1 MRKFNQ
7 ANVLSTLVL
16 LAAAAILFGLLG
28 RVAWL
33 QTHVSRADVSN
44 LRSEHEVSVNLMARR
59 ASIYTNDSTLIA
71 GSVRVYGLFAD
82 PGFIFD
88 PRGNLSALS
97 AQDLSNARHI
107 MARHVAK
114 LLNMKPS
121 AFLTWMRSQLYYASA
136 ATAPAVTTAGISPTP
151 PFDQSSPPHRHL
163 RRFLWLRR
171 HVGHSFYARFERMRR
186 RLLEK
191 SRRYQ
196 RQHLFK
202 LSAEYFHALD
212 GIGFKRSTRRVYPLG
227 TFAGQVIG
235 FANSHA
241 GLDGLE
247 AQLNSLLEGRK
258 GRVIY
263 VKDAA
268 DRALWVDQR
277 GYRLPSDGMKV
288 WLTLNTMIQG
298 VAQEQLN
305 KACKKFSAHSGV
317 AVVMD
322 PRTGDILAM
331 ANYPTMN
338 PNDYQK
344 TPPQFRRN
352 RAVTD
357 PFEPGSVFK
366 PFNLSFALYDHV
378 VTLQTEF
385 NCHHGRY
392 RDPTGRLIQDV
403 GGYGY
408 LTVEDIL
415 VHSSN
420 IGMTQ
425 IGWRMGIRR
434 LFGGINAFGFGR
446 MTGCILPGESP
457 GIVRPLS
464 RWTKGTL
471 TSASFGYGV
480 GVTALQM
487 ARGLCAIANGGW
499 LPIPQIIS
507 RIQTRNGHL
516 ETWAQIAGPQTMTK
530 ILPRWATRQVVTAME
545 QVMVRGTGQYAISP
559 LYRLFGKTGTA
570 NLAVAGQDR
579 YHSHQYNAT
588 FIAGGPT
595 PDPRLICVVAV
606 HEPDPHKG
614 HFGGT
619 VAGPACSR
627 ILTSAL
633 QYLQIPPDQGP
644 ATDPW
649 WGKENELKRLKGLS
663 H

>member
-1 MRKFNQ
+1 MPKINR
-7 ANVLSTLVL
+7 ANFLSSLVL
-16 LAAAAILFGLLG
+16 LSAAVMLVALLG
-28 RVAWL
+28 RVMWL
-33 QTHVSRADVSN
+33 QTHVSRADVSS
-44 LRSEHEVSVNLMARR
+44 LRSEHEVGLNLMARR
-59 ASIYTNDSTLIA
+59 ASIYTADSTLVA
-71 GSVRVYGLFAD
+71 GSVRVYGMFAD

-88 PRGNLSALS
+88 PQGKLSALGGRQLV
-97 AQDLSNARHI
+97 AARHI
-107 MARHVAK
+107 MARHVSK
-114 LLNMKPS
+114 LLDMKPS
-121 AFLTWMRSQLYYASA
+121 ALLNWIRGQLYYP
-136 ATAPAVTTAGISPTP
+136 APTTATSQPAAANGP
-151 PFDQSSPPHRHL
+151 L
-163 RRFLWLRR
+163 RRFMWLKR
-171 HVGHSFYARFERMRR
+171 HVGHAFYARFERLRAR
-186 RLLEK
+186 LWKKSRLLAREH
-191 SRRYQ
+191 Q
-196 RQHLFK
+196 FK

-227 TFAGQVIG
+227 SFAGQVIG
-235 FANSHA
+235 FANSHV

-258 GRVIY
+258 GKVIY

-277 GYRLPSDGMKV
+277 GYRLPDDGMKV

-298 VAQEQLN
+298 VAEEQLD
-305 KACKKFSAHSGV
+305 KACAKFEARSGV

-322 PRTGDILAM
+322 PRNGNILAM

-366 PFNLSFALYDHV
+366 PFNLSFALFDHV

-392 RDPTGRLIQDV
+392 RDPTGRLIEDV

-434 LFGGINAFGFGR
+434 LCDGIHAFGFGR

-457 GIVRPLS
+457 GIVRPLGQ
-464 RWTKGTL
+464 WTKGTL

-480 GVTALQM
+480 GVTALQL
-487 ARGLCAIANGGW
+487 ARGLCAIANGGH
-499 LPIPQIIS
+499 LLTPQIIS
-507 RIQTRNGHL
+507 RIQTRGGRL
-516 ETWAQIAGPQTMTK
+516 ETWAQIAGPQKSTR
-530 ILPRWATRQVVTAME
+530 ILPAWATNQVITAME

-579 YHSHQYNAT
+579 YHSHEYNAT

-595 PDPRLICVVAV
+595 PDPRLVCVVAV
-606 HEPDPHKG
+606 HEPNPRKG
-614 HFGGT
+614 HYGGT
-619 VAGPACSR
+619 VAGPACSH

-633 QYLQIPPDQGP
+633 QYLQVPPDQGP

-649 WGKENELKRLKGLS
+649 WGKEDELKNLKGLS

>member
-1 MRKFNQ
+1 MFARIPMQKLDK
-7 ANVLSTLVL
+7 ANLWSTLVL
-16 LAAAAILFGLLG
+16 LFGAVLLIGLLG

-33 QTHVSRADVSN
+33 QTHVTQADISN
-44 LRSEHEVSVNLMARR
+44 LRSQHDVGVNLMARR
-59 ASIYTNDSTLIA
+59 ASIYTADSTLVA
-71 GSVRVYGLFAD
+71 GSVRVYGMFAD

-88 PRGNLSALS
+88 PNGNLSALS
-97 AQDLSNARHI
+97 GSEIVHARHI
-107 MARHVAK
+107 MARHVGK
-114 LLNMKPS
+114 LLDMRPTALLN
-121 AFLTWMRSQLYYASA
+121 WMRGQLYYP
-136 ATAPAVTTAGISPTP
+136 TAPVTTTRATT
-151 PFDQSSPPHRHL
+151 SSPVAQKPVL
-163 RRFLWLRR
+163 RRFLWLKRD
-171 HVGHSFYARFERMRR
+171 VGHEFYDRFERMRK
-186 RLLEK
+186 RLMEK
-191 SRRYQ
+191 SRLLHREHKF
-196 RQHLFK
+196 RLA
-202 LSAEYFHALD
+202 AEYFHAMD
-212 GIGFKRSTRRVYPLG
+212 GVGFKRSTRRVYPLG

-235 FANSHA
+235 FANSHE

-247 AQLNSLLEGRK
+247 SQLNSLLEGRK

-268 DRALWVDQR
+268 DRALWVDNR
-277 GYRLPSDGMKV
+277 GYRQPDDGMKV

-298 VAQEQLN
+298 VAEEQLD
-305 KACKKFSAHSGV
+305 KACKKFSARSGV
-317 AVVMD
+317 AVVMN
-322 PRTGDILAM
+322 PRNGTILAM
-331 ANYPTMN
+331 ANYPTMD

-378 VTLQTEF
+378 VTLQTPF

-392 RDPTGRLIQDV
+392 RDPTGRLIKDV
-403 GGYGY
+403 GGWGY
-408 LTVEDIL
+408 LSVEDIL

-425 IGWRMGIRR
+425 IGWKMGIRR
-434 LFGGINAFGFGR
+434 LCDGINAFGFGH

-464 RWTKGTL
+464 QWTKGTL

-480 GVTALQM
+480 GVTPLQL
-487 ARGLCAIANGGW
+487 ARGLCAIANGGY
-499 LPIPQIIS
+499 LLTPQIIKMV
-507 RIQTRNGHL
+507 QTRGGRL
-516 ETWAQIAGPQTMTK
+516 ETWAQIDGPQKTQR
-530 ILPRWATRQVVTAME
+530 IVPRWVTRQVITAME

-579 YHSHQYNAT
+579 YHAHQYNAT
-588 FIAGGPT
+588 FIAGGPV
-595 PDPRLICVVAV
+595 PDPRLICVVTV
-606 HEPDPHKG
+606 HEPDPRKG
-614 HFGGT
+614 HYGGT

-633 QYLQIPPDQGP
+633 QYLQVPPDQGP

-649 WGKENELKRLKGLS
+649 WGKENELQRLKGLS